1 MVNLR
6 ILLYIAFFLVVYLL
20 WMTWEK
26 DHLFFTSSSYNNKST
41 FISTDQK
48 NEGSSFFVQEKKM
61 FFLKN
66 LKYSNKYSSI
76 YLNFL
81 KKYSLIH
88 IKTSVLNLYVSL
100 KDGNI
105 MLAELIKYPIQV
117 GSRDSVKI
125 LDYRKNNFFAANN
138 FLYLLRNKK
147 LEMLKLNFSSDKI
160 DYNLEDIKNNTFDV
174 VLYSKIDNFL
184 EVKKVFSFIKNSYLI
199 SVKYLIK
206 NIGIHPLKL
215 YVNSQLLNILPE
227 EEHSNFFHVGS
238 YIGASYS
245 NIGHH
250 FYKKISFKN
259 MEKNN
264 VIENFSNGWIAMQ
277 QHYFLNAWIFHNKSL
292 SNNLTNENNNSF
304 IYTKVINNSNIHV
317 IGIITK
323 NLFVYPKRNKI
334 IFLKLYIGPKIA
346 SVLKNISPALNLTI
360 DYGWFWFLSSL
371 LFNLMK
377 LINTIIGNWGWSI
390 VLTTILIKILF
401 YRLSKTSYRSMSSMK
416 KLQPK
421 LKSLRDYYG
430 DDKNKINK
438 LTIDL
443 YRQEKINPFS
453 SCLPI
458 LIQVPVF
465 IALYWVLLESIE
477 FRQANFIFW
486 IKDLSVT
493 DPYHILSIIMGL
505 TMLFQQKLSSSSEDD
520 FMQNIMIVFFPILF
534 TVLFWNFPSG
544 LLLYWSVNNIISI
557 IQQWIFFKKYG

>member
-6 ILLYIAFFLVVYLL
+6 ILLYMVFFLVVYFL
-20 WMTWEK
+20 WMAWEK
-26 DHLFFTSSSYNNKST
+26 DRLFFTNSSYNKST
-41 FISTDQK
+41 FIGTDQK
-48 NEGSSFFVQEKKM
+48 NEDFSSFIQEKKI
-61 FFLKN
+61 FFLKK
-66 LKYSNKYSSI
+66 LRYSSKYSSV

-81 KKYSLIH
+81 KKYSLVH
-88 IKTSVLNLYVSL
+88 IKTSVLNLYISL
-100 KDGNI
+100 KNGNI
-105 MLAELIKYPIQV
+105 ILAELVKYPVRIN
-117 GSRDSVKI
+117 SRDSVKI
-125 LDYRKNNFFAANN
+125 LDCKKNNFFAANN

-147 LEMLKLNFSSDKI
+147 LEMLKLNFSSNRV
-160 DYNLEDIKNNTFDV
+160 DYNLENKKNNMFNV
-174 VLYSKIDNFL
+174 VLYSKIDHFL
-184 EVKKVFSFIKNSYLI
+184 EVKKIFSFVKNSYLI
-199 SVKYLIK
+199 SVRYLIK
-206 NIGIHPLKL
+206 NIGEYPLKL

-227 EEHSNFFHVGS
+227 KEYSNLFHVGS

-250 FYKKISFKN
+250 FYKKISFKS

-264 VIENFSNGWIAMQ
+264 LVEKFFNGWIAMQ
-277 QHYFLNAWIFHNKSL
+277 QHYFLNAWIFHSKSL
-292 SNNLTNENNNSF
+292 SKNLTNRSSDSF
-304 IYTKVINNSNIHV
+304 IYTKVINRSNIHV
-317 IGIITK
+317 IGIISK
-323 NLFVYPKRNKI
+323 NLIVIPKRNKI
-334 IFLKLYIGPKIA
+334 ISFKLYIGPKIA

-371 LFNLMK
+371 LFSLMK
-377 LINTIIGNWGWSI
+377 LINTITGNWGWSI
-390 VLTTILIKILF
+390 VLTTILIKLLF
-401 YRLSKTSYRSMSSMK
+401 YRLSMTSYKSMSSMK

-421 LKSLRDYYG
+421 LKSLRDFYG

-486 IKDLSVT
+486 IKDLSVA

-505 TMLFQQKLSSSSEDD
+505 TMLFQQKLNSSSQED
-520 FMQNIMIVFFPILF
+520 FMQNMMIIFFPILF

-544 LLLYWSVNNIISI
+544 LLLYWSVNNMISI
-557 IQQWIFFKKYG
+557 VQQWIFLKRYG